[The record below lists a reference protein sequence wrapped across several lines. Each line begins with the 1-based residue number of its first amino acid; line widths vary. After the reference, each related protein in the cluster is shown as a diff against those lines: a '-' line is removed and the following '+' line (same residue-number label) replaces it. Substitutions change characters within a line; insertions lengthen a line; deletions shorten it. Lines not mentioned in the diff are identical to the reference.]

1 MDVSEDAAAL
11 VNTVAENKAKHTNSD
26 YLRAL
31 LARRLQKIIGRPS
44 LNTYLQIV
52 EKKKLKN
59 CPINR
64 EDVAAAEDTFGPDV
78 GTLKGKTVRTS
89 QGRVR
94 INLLPIPALI
104 MDRYRHVTLAADIM
118 KVNGVAFLVSIS
130 QAIKFGTVELL
141 ANQKMTTVLVAIK
154 NINNL
159 YRHRGFKLDVLLMDG
174 EFESIRGEL
183 AGIGITL
190 NTVSRDEHVSD
201 AERRIRTVKER
212 SRCIFNTLPFK
223 KIPAQMTVQM
233 VYSANFWLNV
243 FPPEDGISEMN
254 PRELITGLKIDYEKH
269 CQLEYGTYVQTHDE
283 HDNSMAP
290 RTTGAIAMRPTGNA
304 QGGYWFYS
312 LTAGRLLNRNH
323 WTTLPMPADVI
334 QRVHQLAKSTAP
346 GLRFTDRLNREHG
359 DDDYEPDNEAN
370 DEDVSLDGSIAGVD
384 EDELAD
390 LNNDPNNAG
399 NAPVSG
405 EGQTGH

>member
-1 MDVSEDAAAL
+1 VTFDSNDGNELVVHKSDGQIRKFRQSRRGLYYMDVSEDAAAL

-118 KVNGVAFLVSIS
+118 KVNGVTFLVSIS
-130 QAIKFGTVELL
+130 RAIKFGTVELL

-159 YRHRGFKLDVLLMDG
+159 YKHRGFKLDVLLMDGEFESICSELAGIG

-201 AERRIRTVKER
+201 AERHIRTVKER
-212 SRCIFNTLPFK
+212 SRCTFNTLPFK

-243 FPPEDGISEMN
+243 FP
-254 PRELITGLKIDYEKH
+254 
-269 CQLEYGTYVQTHDE
+269 
-283 HDNSMAP
+283 
-290 RTTGAIAMRPTGNA
+290 
-304 QGGYWFYS
+304 
-312 LTAGRLLNRNH
+312 
-323 WTTLPMPADVI
+323 
-334 QRVHQLAKSTAP
+334 
-346 GLRFTDRLNREHG
+346 
-359 DDDYEPDNEAN
+359 
-370 DEDVSLDGSIAGVD
+370 VSVR
-384 EDELAD
+384 
-390 LNNDPNNAG
+390 
-399 NAPVSG
+399 
-405 EGQTGH
+405 